1 MTPGRQPQ
9 RRLHPWHWTR
19 RSLPAALSLVTT
31 LVLWEALVRLFQ
43 IPSWLLPA
51 PSGAIQE
58 LWREWPVIAG
68 HAQATVIEA
77 AAGMLLGIALAVP
90 IATAMAL
97 RPLLRQAVYPLF
109 IISQTIPTI
118 ALAPLI
124 LVWFGY
130 GMLPKVLVVVLVT
143 FFPLVVNLVEGYRQ
157 TDPRMAQL
165 LLTMRA
171 RTWHLLRYLL
181 WPQALPSFFAGLRIA
196 ATYSVTG
203 AVVGEWL
210 GAAQGLGIYLVRA
223 AKSFRTDRLFA
234 AIAVIVLLT
243 LAIFG
248 IVELLARLTM
258 RWRTDAALRR
268 HGATPQP

>member
-1 MTPGRQPQ
+1 MTSGPLPKGPPRF
-9 RRLHPWHWTR
+9 RHWAR
-19 RSLPAALSLVTT
+19 SSLPAALSLAAT
-31 LVLWEALVRLFQ
+31 LLLWEALVRLLRV
-43 IPSWLLPA
+43 PPWLLPA
-51 PSGAIQE
+51 PSGVLQE
-58 LWREWPVIAG
+58 LGREWLIIAG
-68 HAQATVIEA
+68 HAQATAIEA

-109 IISQTIPTI
+109 VISQTIPTI

-157 TDPRMAQL
+157 ADPRMAQL
-165 LLTMRA
+165 LWTMGA

-181 WPQALPSFFAGLRIA
+181 CPQALPSFFAGLRIA

-210 GAAQGLGIYLVRA
+210 GAAEGLGIYLTRA
-223 AKSFRTDRLFA
+223 AKSFRADRLFA
-234 AIAVIVLLT
+234 AITVIVLLT
-243 LAIFG
+243 LTIFAV
-248 IVELLARLTM
+248 VELLARLTT
-258 RWRTDAALRR
+258 RWRTEAALKRQ
-268 HGATPQP
+268 GAAS

>member
-1 MTPGRQPQ
+1 MTPGRLPQ
-9 RRLHPWHWTR
+9 RRFHLWRWTR
-19 RSLPAALSLVTT
+19 DSLPAALSLAAV
-31 LVLWEALVRLFQ
+31 LLLWEALVRLFQ
-43 IPSWLLPA
+43 VPPWLLPA
-51 PSGAIQE
+51 PSGVLQE
-58 LWREWPVIAG
+58 LWREWPIIAG
-68 HAQATVIEA
+68 HAQATVSEA
-77 AAGMLLGIALAVP
+77 LAGMLLGIALAVP

-97 RPLLRQAVYPLF
+97 KPLLRQAVYPLF
-109 IISQTIPTI
+109 VISQTIPTI

-143 FFPLVVNLVEGYRQ
+143 FFPLVINLVEGYRQ
-157 TDPRMAQL
+157 ADPRMAQL
-165 LLTMRA
+165 LWTMRA
-171 RTWHLLRYLL
+171 RTWHLLRHLL
-181 WPQALPSFFAGLRIA
+181 WPQALPSFFTGLRIA

-210 GAAQGLGIYLVRA
+210 GAAQGLGIYLIRA

-248 IVELLARLTM
+248 MVELLARLTI
-258 RWRTDAALRR
+258 RWQAEPSLKRQ
-268 HGATPQP
+268 GAVP